1 MRTHF
6 NSRKPVLPP
15 VQVVFKGV
23 VCPSRFLAVWL
34 ARNEEG
40 TIQPQ
45 STSLPR
51 LHHTHHPSRHP
62 TLKYTSRFPC
72 SIRHL
77 ATPRPFCNPIAKQD
91 ASWSVLS
98 LRDLKS
104 ALPCIFFGGLS
115 SSCISLVAS
124 HLLRY
129 TALTDRGSADSSTK
143 ANTSSLEALLRS
155 CQLPSCR
162 SPDYPS
168 SFGASSRSSP

>member
-15 VQVVFKGV
+15 VQVVFEGV

-104 ALPCIFFGGLS
+104 ALPCIFFRR
-115 SSCISLVAS
+115 LVVVL
-124 HLLRY
+124 HL
-129 TALTDRGSADSSTK
+129 
-143 ANTSSLEALLRS
+143 
-155 CQLPSCR
+155 SCR
-162 SPDYPS
+162 IAP
-168 SFGASSRSSP
+168 ASLHGINRPWFS